1 MSNIY
6 EEVMTVLKTTNEKL
20 WQTLCIRLCR
30 VYLEQR
36 KYKALEE
43 VRMQNIIQLVS

>member
-6 EEVMTVLKTTNEKL
+6 EEVMSVLKVTNEKL

-30 VYLEQR
+30 VYLEQK
-36 KYKALEE
+36 KYKPLEE
-43 VRMQNIIQLVS
+43 VEIKNNIVFS